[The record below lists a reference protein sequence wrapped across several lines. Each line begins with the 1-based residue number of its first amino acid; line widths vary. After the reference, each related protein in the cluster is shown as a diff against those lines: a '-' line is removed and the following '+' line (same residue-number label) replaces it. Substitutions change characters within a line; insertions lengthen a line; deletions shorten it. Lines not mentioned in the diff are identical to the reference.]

1 MAKPKLKTVKIEVPI
16 EVGDKEAF
24 EAWCT
29 KNQTAMS
36 EEVRRRIS
44 RCIREGKKILAE
56 QQRRS
61 LKFRPS
67 ANDNFRENS
76 GSR

>member
-16 EVGDKEAF
+16 EAGDKEAF

-56 QQRRS
+56 QQG
-61 LKFRPS
+61 
-67 ANDNFRENS
+67 AEA
-76 GSR
+76 